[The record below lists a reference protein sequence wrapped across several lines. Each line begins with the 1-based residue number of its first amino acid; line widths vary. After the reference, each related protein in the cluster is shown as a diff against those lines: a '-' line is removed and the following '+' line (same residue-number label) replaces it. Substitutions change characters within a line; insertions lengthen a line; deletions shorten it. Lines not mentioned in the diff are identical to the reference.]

1 MSAPAFLK
9 NIEDAR
15 RRLAGIIRPTPLM
28 QSATLARML
37 DADVRIKP
45 ENVQKTGSFKIR
57 GAYNRIVTLSDEEKS
72 AASSRRRREI
82 MARRSLMRRPAPA

>member
-1 MSAPAFLK
+1 MSAYGLLK

-15 RRLAGIIRPTPLM
+15 RRLSGTIRPTALM
-28 QSATLARML
+28 RSTTLARML

-57 GAYNRIVTLSDEEKS
+57 GECFT
-72 AASSRRRREI
+72 
-82 MARRSLMRRPAPA
+82 